1 MHNFEIWYAIKN
13 ANKYLSFTKSKDDI
27 SHHAYDGFATTELA
41 VSVLEK
47 RDSPA
52 TNYVAL
58 IENDKIAAIMDFEL
72 AFHLYD
78 DLTNIYPVVVEP
90 IVRCQRCEIA
100 YIGGVFHWSYKFQP
114 TTPEAVLA
122 KVCIPTAGHG
132 DKQDIPCLSKLLY
145 ESDLGLLQKT
155 PAELTDFVRANN
167 NAIEF
172 ELPDEDY
179 YLKMAKEILGD
190 GQN

>member
-13 ANKYLSFTKSKDDI
+13 ANKYLSFTRSKNDI
-27 SHHAYDGFATTELA
+27 AHHAYDGFAITELA

-172 ELPDEDY
+172 DLPDEEY
-179 YLKMAKEILGD
+179 YLEMVREILD
-190 GQN
+190 SL